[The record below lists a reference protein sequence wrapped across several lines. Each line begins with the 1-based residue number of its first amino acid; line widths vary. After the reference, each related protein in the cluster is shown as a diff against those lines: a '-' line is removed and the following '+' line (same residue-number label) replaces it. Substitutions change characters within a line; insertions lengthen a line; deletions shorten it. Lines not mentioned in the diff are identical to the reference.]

1 MGLRPGLLAISGLL
15 LAPGPGCER
24 TPPPWGSALAAS
36 SKKGSDLRR
45 LSLPDGK
52 VIRAFTLPGPAAD
65 IARGPGGQVY
75 LAAGREVL
83 LLPGSGDPL
92 PLLEGQ
98 RRIDSVLPSADGTR
112 LFILEHPPAAVP
124 AAGASAGRETEEASD
139 ERAAPHRL
147 RLWDLK
153 GGRFEGELEL
163 DPLAYEIF
171 EGPGLILATH
181 LKGRR
186 IEIARVGPAGFTAGS
201 PEVIEIASP
210 AAGALNRQAL
220 IRAAAVAPGGGFI
233 LLAESGVDGELDRS
247 RLWTL
252 EPAGGR
258 LAFHPLA
265 ARGTFQER
273 IAILSPGEDGT
284 FRAVLNGCD
293 RMVMVSGSPAAGFRE
308 GKSIALPGLFFDAH
322 RLLPPAPGAAGSSAG
337 PRELILLAGSDAR
350 REHGFL
356 AAVDPFGE
364 RLAWVRELPA
374 AVDLLEIE

>member
-1 MGLRPGLLAISGLL
+1 MGPRPALPAVIVLLGTLSG
-15 LAPGPGCER
+15 CDR
-24 TPPPWGSALAAS
+24 TPPPRGSALAAY

-45 LSLPDGK
+45 ISLADG
-52 VIRAFTLPGPAAD
+52 VTLRAFTLPAPAAD

-83 LLPGSGDPL
+83 LIDGSGGPL
-92 PLLEGQ
+92 PLLTSD

-112 LFILEHPPAAVP
+112 LFILEHPLAAVP
-124 AAGASAGRETEEASD
+124 APGSGAGRETEEASD
-139 ERAAPHRL
+139 DRAAPHRL

-186 IEIARVGPAGFTAGS
+186 IEIARLGPAGFTAGS
-201 PEVIEIASP
+201 SEVIEVSSP

-220 IRAAAVAPGGGFI
+220 LRAAAVEAGGRFI
-233 LLAESGVDGELDRS
+233 LLSESGVDGEMDRS

-258 LAFHPLA
+258 LAFHALA
-265 ARGTFQER
+265 ARGTFQDR
-273 IAILSPGEDGT
+273 IAILTPGEGGT

-293 RMVMVSGSPAAGFRE
+293 RMVVVSGSPAAGFRE
-308 GKSIALPGLFFDAH
+308 GKPIELPGLFFDAH
-322 RLLPPAPGAAGSSAG
+322 RLLPADAGSAASSGG
-337 PRELILLAGSDAR
+337 PRELVLLAGSDAR
-350 REHGFL
+350 RERGFL
-356 AAVDPFGE
+356 AAVDPFAE
-364 RLAWVRELPA
+364 RLVWVRDLPGP
-374 AVDLLEIE
+374 VDLLETE